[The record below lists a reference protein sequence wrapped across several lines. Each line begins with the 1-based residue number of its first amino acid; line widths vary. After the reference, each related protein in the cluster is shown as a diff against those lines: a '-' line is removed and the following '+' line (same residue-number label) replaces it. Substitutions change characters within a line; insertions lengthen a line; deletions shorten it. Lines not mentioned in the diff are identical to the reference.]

1 METETLEVN
10 GMKYPV
16 RIHSEKR
23 GNCAVSIGKK
33 GISIRIPLSLNM
45 EERFRRLMKLKQWA
59 RDKLEE
65 NPQKFKPDVQREYKD
80 GDILKVGDEEYNLR
94 IEFRDNDGSSAR
106 IAGNDGNE
114 VHMSIS
120 SGLSPEMQNSHISTM
135 LSRCISAK
143 RIPKLK
149 EKISELNRLHFNQP
163 LNKIFFKHNKSNWGS
178 CSGRGNINISTRLLF
193 APEDVLEYVCVH
205 ELAHLIEHGHS
216 ERFWAL
222 VGKAMPE
229 YEEKIN
235 WLKENGNKCR
245 F

>member
-1 METETLEVN
+1 MKAETMEIN
-10 GMKYPV
+10 GIKYQV
-16 RIHSEKR
+16 RVFFERRQNS
-23 GNCAVSIGKK
+23 AASIGKR
-33 GISIRIPLSLNM
+33 GISIRIPLSMSREEMFRQAINM
-45 EERFRRLMKLKQWA
+45 EEWARKRIEERPERFRPVPA
-59 RDKLEE
+59 RA
-65 NPQKFKPDVQREYKD
+65 YKD

-94 IEFRDNDGSSAR
+94 IEFKDNQGSSAR